1 LPGDDPPAHQR
12 AARLLAATLRPE
24 GRALAGIVAVLVV
37 AMGLRLCLP
46 VLLGRFA
53 DDALGGAGTTDLTR
67 IAVAYVA
74 TALVCHLLDL
84 IVVWRAAK
92 VSWRVGNALRE
103 RLAAHALRLEQAWH
117 GRHSPGQLIERI
129 DGDVEAMAVF
139 FAGIAVHLIGNAV
152 LVVGMVGV
160 AALIDPWTGVVLGAT
175 AVAGATVM
183 VRLRLAAVSAREAER
198 EANAQLYGDLEE
210 RLGGLE
216 DLRANGAGAYAV
228 HRLQGHSA
236 RSWRAARFASW
247 KGDGAYAVAAL
258 VFGVGTAATLAAGIL
273 LQSRGVITVGA
284 VLTLYRY
291 ADMLRQPLERIAEQ
305 LKEFQKA
312 MAGARRASTLLATAP
327 AIADGPDDGSGLPAG
342 ALTVD
347 FEGVTFSYDG
357 RVAAVRDVDLHL
369 APGAHLGIVGRT
381 GSGKTTL
388 GRLLAR
394 FRDPDAGVVRV
405 GGVDLRRLRLG
416 ALRGRVA
423 VVTQDVELF
432 RATVRDNLTLF
443 GTRPAG
449 DDELVAVLGRMTL
462 GPWYAALPDGLD
474 TELGGSQGLSA
485 GEGQLLAFA
494 RALLADPAV
503 VVLDEASSR
512 LDPLTELRIGEA
524 TATLL
529 AGRTAVIIAH
539 RLDSLARVDEI
550 AVVDAGRIVEHG
562 PRDELARRRS
572 GRYGRL
578 VRAAAAGDDT
588 DELADDVDAVEE
600 ASA

>member
-357 RVAAVRDVDLHL
+357 RVAAVHDVDLHL

-405 GGVDLRRLRLG
+405 GGVDLRQLQLG